1 MSTQNDVPIGLS
13 IARDTLMDFVRGE
26 IVRSLGNQE
35 EMIRAVVRASLDATD
50 PRSVYDKK
58 PIFQKQVESMIREVA
73 HEIAREWIAA
83 KREDIKAAFKKAIES
98 ESSIDK
104 LVNGMIGSLA
114 NYNISVK
121 FDWAKD

>member
-50 PRSVYDKK
+50 SKSSYDKK
-58 PIFQKQVESMIREVA
+58 PIFHKQVEKMIREVA
-73 HEIAREWIAA
+73 EEIAREWIAG
-83 KREDIKAAFKKAIES
+83 KREEIKTAFKKALES
-98 ESSIDK
+98 ENSVEK
-104 LVNGMIGSLA
+104 LVDGMIDGLA
-114 NYNISVK
+114 DYNISVK